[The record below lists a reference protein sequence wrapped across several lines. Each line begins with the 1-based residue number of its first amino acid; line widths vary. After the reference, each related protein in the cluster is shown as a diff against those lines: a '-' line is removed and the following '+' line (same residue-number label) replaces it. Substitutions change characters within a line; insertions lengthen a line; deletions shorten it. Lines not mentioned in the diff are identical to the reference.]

1 MCIYYILYIYYTYII
16 LHTYIIYNVYTRIH
30 ICIYKIYFNLSA
42 KTLLGDNT
50 LTFSYFKKPNIF
62 TCMYENSKFM

>member
-1 MCIYYILYIYYTYII
+1 MYTHVYIYVYIKSI
-16 LHTYIIYNVYTRIH
+16 
-30 ICIYKIYFNLSA
+30 LSA
-42 KTLLGDNT
+42 KTLLGDNA